1 MSMLA
6 RLGATF
12 GVGSVRVGITAAE
25 PQSHRG
31 SAVTAAVR
39 IEGGT
44 VAQDVQMLTVDLV
57 EYWVTGS
64 GKNRTHHRHVRE
76 RVVAAEALTVEPH
89 FAQEFPVILHL
100 PADARCTP
108 RREGWCLSA
117 EAHIRWAVDARAEVP
132 LNVLPHREV
141 LAIQRAVKG
150 PMGFRPC
157 AWDGAHDVIVYDF
170 AAPDDLRHVLDGM
183 TLRLRVTGD
192 ALEGEAVL
200 QEANVSIAL
209 VSAWERLADS
219 ADDPHAAAAA
229 LQQAADAANEP
240 ARKAKLLLRLG
251 AILAGDRVTGNS
263 VIRLAQ
269 RMDAGAV
276 LGQSR
281 LEIGEMETCGELHD
295 RLAEDGARLLTRV
308 VADLAAGRAQEQEQD
323 ESQATLA
330 GKVGRE
336 SARLDFTAD
345 AESVA
350 RRIRAMYPWP
360 GCGVRLVAGGAEA
373 GRLTLVRARPISAQP
388 ASAGAIEAAGTI
400 DAAGRIVAGLGA
412 VEVVDVQPE
421 GGRVMSLRAYRNGRP
436 WPVGA
441 KVESL

>member
-31 SAVTAAVR
+31 SAVAAAVR

-44 VAQDVQMLTVDLV
+44 VTQDVQMLTVDLV

-100 PADARCTP
+100 PADARCTR

-157 AWDGAHDVIVYDF
+157 AWDGAHDVIAYDF
-170 AAPDDLRHVLDGM
+170 AAPDDLRHVLDGI
-183 TLRLRVTGD
+183 TLRLRVLGD
-192 ALEGEAVL
+192 ALEGEVVL
-200 QEANVSIAL
+200 NRQEHGVGGVLRAMVGGDRERIGLAIPRSAL
-209 VSAWERLADS
+209 LTKRGSPNPAG
-219 ADDPHAAAAA
+219 A
-229 LQQAADAANEP
+229 LPYLRMIYD
-240 ARKAKLLLRLG
+240 RLG
-251 AILAGDRVTGNS
+251 
-263 VIRLAQ
+263 
-269 RMDAGAV
+269 
-276 LGQSR
+276 
-281 LEIGEMETCGELHD
+281 
-295 RLAEDGARLLTRV
+295 
-308 VADLAAGRAQEQEQD
+308 
-323 ESQATLA
+323 
-330 GKVGRE
+330 
-336 SARLDFTAD
+336 
-345 AESVA
+345 
-350 RRIRAMYPWP
+350 
-360 GCGVRLVAGGAEA
+360 
-373 GRLTLVRARPISAQP
+373 
-388 ASAGAIEAAGTI
+388 
-400 DAAGRIVAGLGA
+400 
-412 VEVVDVQPE
+412 VEPPE
-421 GGRVMSLRAYRNGRP
+421 CCR
-436 WPVGA
+436 
-441 KVESL
+441 